1 MALLTLLGTVPY
13 LAGRSWNF
21 AADEP
26 LITEYSLKYTPLAF
40 RQLAQRAGWSCVQR
54 WSDATDDL
62 SLHLLEPADPACLA
76 GLEPDSL
83 QQHNDR

>member
-1 MALLTLLGTVPY
+1 MALISNRPQTVT
-13 LAGRSWNF
+13 LAGRRWEFS
-21 AADEP
+21 ADEP
-26 LITEYSLKYTPLAF
+26 LITEYRVKYTPLAF